1 MIGWLIMSA
10 EMIYGHP
17 PTFEEII
24 QSMKNLQDEINS
36 EI

>member
-1 MIGWLIMSA
+1 MIGWLIMRA

-24 QSMKNLQDEINS
+24 QLMKNLQDEINS

>member
-1 MIGWLIMSA
+1 MIGWLIIRA
-10 EMIYGHP
+10 EMIYGRP

-24 QSMKNLQDEINS
+24 QSKKNLQDEINS

>member
-1 MIGWLIMSA
+1 MIGWLIMRA
-10 EMIYGHP
+10 EMIYGQP
-17 PTFEEII
+17 STFEEII